1 MTLSRRHILAL
12 GASLPMAAP
21 SLSLAQPKEL
31 RLGLIT
37 PVGHSWNKAAL
48 VLADKLKAATNG
60 RLTMT
65 VFHSGQLGNES
76 AMMQQL
82 QSGALDMGF
91 IQAAEL
97 GSRVPHLAAINAP
110 YLVRSTPA
118 VAKFVRHPEVLK
130 LFDVL
135 PATTGTIGLGW
146 GITGMRAIFSSK
158 DLQSLADIKGMKL
171 RINPTPVYRD
181 FYQILGAAPTP
192 IPTPQVY
199 DAMANGQ
206 VDGLEADLEFSWN
219 QRFDKV
225 SKVMLQMNAVFMPFA
240 AIVSGRVWQAFSAAD
255 KDLITRTVK
264 ATLDEQIDGL
274 AANEPALIENFKK
287 APIPI
292 RQVAVADTEAVIAA
306 FDKIWL
312 PQAPVITSLRKL
324 GASIT

>member
-12 GASLPMAAP
+12 GASLPMATP
-21 SLSLAQPKEL
+21 SLSLAQAKEL

-48 VLADKLKAATNG
+48 VLADKLKAATSG
-60 RLTMT
+60 RMTMT

-181 FYQILGAAPTP
+181 FYQLLGAAPTP

-225 SKVMLQMNAVFMPFA
+225 SKVLLQMNAVFMPFA
-240 AIVSGRVWQAFSAAD
+240 AVVSGRVWQTLSAAD
-255 KDLITRTVK
+255 RDLITRLVK
-264 ATLDEQIDGL
+264 ETLDEQIDGL
-274 AANEPALIENFKK
+274 ASNEPNLIENFRK

-292 RQVAVADTEAVIAA
+292 RQVAVADTEAIIAA

-312 PQAPVITSLRKL
+312 PQSPVITSLRKI